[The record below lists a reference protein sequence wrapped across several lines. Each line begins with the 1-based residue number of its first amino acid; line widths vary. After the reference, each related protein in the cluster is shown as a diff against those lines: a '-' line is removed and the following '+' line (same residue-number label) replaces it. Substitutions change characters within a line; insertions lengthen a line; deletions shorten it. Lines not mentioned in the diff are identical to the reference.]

1 MSYRIAMVNEE
12 IDEMIRAQKRAC
24 EEGLGLGLKLPVL
37 SMLVWLLFCLIWM
50 IVRLVGWDVIGRG
63 IREVYLSV

>member
-1 MSYRIAMVNEE
+1 MRRRVGVRVE
-12 IDEMIRAQKRAC
+12 
-24 EEGLGLGLKLPVL
+24 LPVL